1 MVEKIISKGYSFNTL
16 YKMMVTG
23 GIRGRWDAT
32 PPSGPGVATAC
43 LMTSRLKGE
52 MNAIPDEAQL
62 QEIARQIRL
71 DIIEML
77 YQAGS
82 GHLGGSLSAADILVA
97 LFFGEMRRKPGE
109 PCWPDRDR
117 FILSKGHGAPAY
129 YAVLARLGYFPRE
142 ELLTLRRFGSIL
154 QGHPDSG
161 CTPGVEIPTGSLG
174 QGLSIAN
181 GLALAARLNGH
192 GSRIHVLLGDGEIQ
206 EGQIWEAAMT
216 AAHYGLD
223 NLVAVIDRNRLQI
236 DGRTAEVMSI
246 EPLPQKWEA
255 FGWHTVEVDGHRIA
269 ELLAAFKDCRAVKGR
284 PSMII
289 AHTVKGKGVSIF
301 EDKAKYHGVAPNE
314 EEYRQ
319 ALRELGG

>member
-1 MVEKIISKGYSFNTL
+1 MN
-16 YKMMVTG
+16 
-23 GIRGRWDAT
+23 
-32 PPSGPGVATAC
+32 PS
-43 LMTSRLKGE
+43 
-52 MNAIPDEAQL
+52 PDLHHL
-62 QEIARQIRL
+62 QEIARQVRL

-77 YQAGS
+77 YRAGS
-82 GHLGGSLSAADILVA
+82 GHLGGSLSATDILVT
-97 LFFGEMRRKPGE
+97 LFFGEMRTRAGDPG
-109 PCWPDRDR
+109 WVDRDR

-129 YAVLARLGYFPRE
+129 YAILARLGYFSPE

-181 GLALAARLNGH
+181 GLALAGRLNGH
-192 GSRIHVLLGDGEIQ
+192 GSRVYVLLGDGEVQ

-223 NLVAVIDRNRLQI
+223 NLVGILDRNRLQI
-236 DGRTAEVMSI
+236 DGHTAEVMSL
-246 EPLPQKWEA
+246 EPLADKWEA
-255 FGWHTVEVDGHRIA
+255 FGWHTLEADGHDISQ
-269 ELLAAFKDCRAVKGR
+269 LLSAFRACKEVKGR

-301 EDKAKYHGVAPNE
+301 EGQKKYHGVAPNP
-314 EEYRQ
+314 EEYQ
-319 ALRELGG
+319 VALQELKG